1 MDIKK
6 LVQHALVDKGIS
18 LRELARIMDTT
29 VQNLSNKLQRNDIR
43 ISDLEKI
50 FEAMEFDL
58 SISYKAKDNS

>member
-29 VQNLSNKLQRNDIR
+29 VQNLSNKLQRNDMR

-58 SISYKAKDNS
+58 SISYKEKD

>member
-29 VQNLSNKLQRNDIR
+29 VQNLSNKLQRNDMR

-58 SISYKAKDNS
+58 SISYKDKG